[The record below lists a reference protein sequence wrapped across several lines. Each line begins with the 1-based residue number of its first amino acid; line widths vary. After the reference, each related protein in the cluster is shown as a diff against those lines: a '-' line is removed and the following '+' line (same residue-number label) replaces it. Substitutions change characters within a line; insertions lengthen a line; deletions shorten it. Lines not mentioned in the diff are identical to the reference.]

1 MEDYLILLQAK
12 LDEAKSKKN
21 IEADID
27 KLQKQLNKLKIQV
40 KFDPKA
46 AQKLADNIGKLLN
59 QNIVVSNIKVDANS
73 SVAAGQNY
81 AKQFNQGVTKEMSS
95 ASKTTGKVLR
105 DFSELNDLSYAGQ
118 EKIDVAFGKEFDKSL
133 SNLSKLKEKWQEQ
146 GIYVDEFKLKVES
159 LENSL
164 NEISIGDVK
173 GLNSFKEQISSLST
187 EAKQLSNELTG
198 QTWFQNLGD
207 KIKQLMTYLSD
218 TTLTGKLLQTGKQII
233 DNVLKIDVS
242 LVELEKVSD
251 LTTEGLEKVTD
262 KAFELGKS
270 LSRTGTDVLDSVAY
284 FKRAGYD
291 IADSLEYAEEAL
303 KTTNISENLKDSGQA
318 ADSLVNIMK
327 GFRDES
333 PDFARK
339 INDAVNQVSNT
350 EAVDFDNLIDGA
362 TRLSA
367 VADQAGMSFE
377 QMLGTLTGGYEILGN
392 MEKVATGQITIFS
405 RLQAIQLD
413 GEEEVSTVAK
423 LQETFSN
430 ATKGAVN
437 IVDQT
442 TGQLRNVYDILD
454 DIANVWDNLDKS
466 TREALAIEASGI
478 RQKNVFLA
486 MMQNWDGVKDA
497 VESASNSFGSADVE
511 NEKYIKSIQ
520 GRVNNFERS
529 IQQLSRTVLDSDII
543 KFFVDLGTTGINA
556 IDKIVNKFSSLETIW
571 IGSGLFA
578 GIKNVGKDKMYS
590 STFIVLN
597 MPTTM
602 CVL

>member
-21 IEADID
+21 IETDID

-40 KFDPKA
+40 EFDPKA

-187 EAKQLSNELTG
+187 EAKQLSNELAG

-233 DNVLKIDVS
+233 DNVLKIDAS

-270 LSRTGTDVLDSVAY
+270 LSRTGSDVLDSVAS

-327 GFRDES
+327 GFRDER

-367 VADQAGMSFE
+367 VANQAGMSFE

-478 RQKNVFLA
+478 RQKNIFLA